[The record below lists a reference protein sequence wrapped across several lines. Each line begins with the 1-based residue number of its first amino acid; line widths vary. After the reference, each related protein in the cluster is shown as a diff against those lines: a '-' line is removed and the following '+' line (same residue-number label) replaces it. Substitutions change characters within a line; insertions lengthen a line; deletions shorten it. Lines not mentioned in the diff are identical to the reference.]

1 MDAVSTAAGSAAAA
15 GTWTVGLDI
24 GGTKTHGVVLDEDGS
39 ILAQVRKSTRPGAD
53 GVVDTAERVFE
64 ALGKET
70 GGRLTC
76 PVGVGVPGL
85 VDVERGMLRHAVNLD
100 VNGDDL
106 PLRDLLAER
115 LAVPVVLENDVNA
128 AALAAR
134 ALVEADDVVYL
145 SVGTGLAA
153 GLVIDGRLR
162 RGEHGAA
169 GEIGHLPVDPAGVP
183 CGCGQTGCLETIA
196 SGRAL
201 ARAWPTPD
209 GPPAAAL
216 FAAAAGGDARAVDVR
231 DRFCWGVA
239 SAVRALGLTIDP
251 QRIVLGGGVAEVGEP
266 LRVEVVRQ
274 LRALGEGSEFLASL
288 GLADRLSMVPLH
300 YPVAAVGAALC
311 AVTR

>member
-1 MDAVSTAAGSAAAA
+1 VDAVNAALS
-15 GTWTVGLDI
+15 GTRSVGLDI
-24 GGTKTHGVVLDEDGS
+24 GGTKTHGVVLGQDGT
-39 ILAQVRKSTRPGAD
+39 ILAQVRESTRPGAD
-53 GVVDTAERVFE
+53 GVVATAERVFR
-64 ALGKET
+64 ALARES
-70 GGRLTC
+70 GGSLESG
-76 PVGVGVPGL
+76 VGVGVPGL
-85 VDVERGMLRHAVNLD
+85 VDSARGMLRHAVNLG

-106 PLRDLLAER
+106 PLRDLLVER
-115 LAVPVVLENDVNA
+115 LGVPVVVENDVNA
-128 AALAAR
+128 AALAAC

-153 GLVIDGRLR
+153 GLVVDGRLR

-169 GEIGHLPVDPAGVP
+169 GEIGHLPVDPAGDA

-201 ARAWPTPD
+201 ARAWPTPH

-216 FAAAAGGDARAVDVR
+216 FAAAAAGDPVAVAVR

-251 QRIVLGGGVAEVGEP
+251 ERIVLGGGVAEVGEP
-266 LRVEVVRQ
+266 LREHVVRQ
-274 LRALGEGSEFLASL
+274 LRSLGTGSPFLASL

-300 YPVAAVGAALC
+300 YPVAAVGAALV
-311 AVTR
+311 AAR

>member
-1 MDAVSTAAGSAAAA
+1 MDAVRPALA
-15 GTWTVGLDI
+15 GTRSVGLDI
-24 GGTKTHGVVLDEDGS
+24 GGTKTHGVVLGEDGE
-39 ILAQVRKSTRPGAD
+39 ILAQARKSTRPGAE
-53 GVVDTAERVFE
+53 GVVESAARVFE
-64 ALGKET
+64 ALAREIGEPLIC
-70 GGRLTC
+70 R
-76 PVGVGVPGL
+76 VGVGVPGL
-85 VDVERGMLRHAVNLD
+85 VDTERGTLRHAVNLG

-106 PLRDLLAER
+106 PLRDLLASR
-115 LAVPVVLENDVNA
+115 LGVPVVVENDVNV

-169 GEIGHLPVDPAGVP
+169 GEIGHLPIDPSGSE
-183 CGCGQTGCLETIA
+183 CGCGQVGCLETIA

-209 GPPAAAL
+209 GPPAADL
-216 FAAAAGGDARAVDVR
+216 FAAAADGDVKAIAVR

-239 SAVRALGLTIDP
+239 CAVRALGLTIDP
-251 QRIVLGGGVAEVGEP
+251 ERIVLGGGVSEVGEP

-274 LRALGEGSEFLASL
+274 LRSLGEGSPFLASL
-288 GLADRLSMVPLH
+288 GLADRLSMVPQH
-300 YPVAAVGAALC
+300 YPLATVGAAILG
-311 AVTR
+311 RD

>member
-1 MDAVSTAAGSAAAA
+1 MVAVNATMA
-15 GTWTVGLDI
+15 GTRAVGLDI
-24 GGTKTHGVVLDEDGS
+24 GGTKTHGVVLGEDGS
-39 ILAQVRKSTRPGAD
+39 IVAQVREVTRPGAD
-53 GVVDTAERVFE
+53 GVVATAERVFD
-64 ALGKET
+64 ALVRES
-70 GGRLTC
+70 GGSGERLAC
-76 PVGVGVPGL
+76 RVGVGVPGL
-85 VDVERGMLRHAVNLD
+85 VDGERGMLRHAVNLG

-106 PLRDLLAER
+106 PLRDLLAAR
-115 LAVPVVLENDVNA
+115 LGHDVVVENDVNA

-134 ALVEADDVVYL
+134 ALVGADDVVYL

-153 GLVIDGRLR
+153 GLVVDGRLR

-169 GEIGHLPVDPAGVP
+169 GEIGHLPVDPAGVA

-216 FAAAAGGDARAVDVR
+216 FAAAAAGDPEAVAVR

-239 SAVRALGLTIDP
+239 SAIRALGLTIDP
-251 QRIVLGGGVAEVGEP
+251 ERIVLGGGVAEVGEP
-266 LRVEVVRQ
+266 LREQVVRQ
-274 LRALGEGSEFLASL
+274 LRSLGEGSPFLASL

-300 YPVAAVGAALC
+300 YPVAAVGAAILG
-311 AVTR
+311 R

>member
-1 MDAVSTAAGSAAAA
+1 MDAVIAPRDGGAA
-15 GTWTVGLDI
+15 GTRAVGLDI
-24 GGTKTHGVVLDEDGS
+24 GGTKTHGVVLDERGA
-39 ILAQVRKSTRPGAD
+39 ILAQVRESTRPGAE
-53 GVVDTAERVFE
+53 GVVDTAQRVFD
-64 ALGKET
+64 ALRREVGEP
-70 GGRLTC
+70 LTL

-85 VDVERGMLRHAVNLD
+85 VDVGRGMLRHAVNLG

-106 PLRDLLAER
+106 PLRDLLADR
-115 LAVPVVLENDVNA
+115 LGVPVALENDVNA

-134 ALVEADDVVYL
+134 ALVHADDVVYL

-169 GEIGHLPVDPAGVP
+169 GEIGHLPVDPAGAE

-209 GPPAAAL
+209 GPPAADL
-216 FAAAAGGDARAVDVR
+216 FAAAAAGDVKAVAVR

-239 SAVRALGLTIDP
+239 SAVRSLGLTIDP
-251 QRIVLGGGVAEVGEP
+251 ERIVLGGGVSEVGEP

-274 LRALGEGSEFLASL
+274 LRVLGEGSPFLASL
-288 GLADRLSMVPLH
+288 ELADRLSMVPLH
-300 YPVAAVGAALC
+300 YPVAAAGAALV
-311 AVTR
+311 AAG